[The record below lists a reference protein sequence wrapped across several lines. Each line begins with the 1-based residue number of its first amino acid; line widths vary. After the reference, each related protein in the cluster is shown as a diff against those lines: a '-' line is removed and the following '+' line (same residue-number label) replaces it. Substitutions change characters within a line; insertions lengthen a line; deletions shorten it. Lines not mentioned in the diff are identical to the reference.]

1 MLSPAI
7 DHVHAPLPTLNP
19 FDGMEYKFSFTIVDD
34 GKHPYHLYGADGAHE
49 TIFSAMTFGSNGITL
64 CALDVVIIDDSPP
77 VTIGYFHLNDKKELM
92 AIIHDNDCGNNFHL
106 EFLI

>member
-1 MLSPAI
+1 MSSPAR

-34 GKHPYHLYGADGAHE
+34 GRHPYYLYN
-49 TIFSAMTFGSNGITL
+49 AMTFGSNGITL
-64 CALDVVIIDDSPP
+64 RALYVVIIDDSPP

-92 AIIHDNDCGNNFHL
+92 AIIHDNGCGNKFHL
-106 EFLI
+106 EFSI